1 MKEFIQKNK
10 KIILIVLIILFLLI
24 LGGGIYYFF
33 FFKGNDSDN
42 ANDNTSEIVDETN
55 NEVTP
60 MPEYDERSSSEAI
73 TATYADASVWASD
86 AKLYS
91 CSALTTSSVQFPDIT
106 YYFLG
111 ADEGKYKQW
120 ICDYYSKSKG
130 ETLIYIYSEGEVTG
144 DIVDAMEIGEYGSM
158 TYDVITYPTD
168 LGSIVDS
175 TVVYTVA
182 IENGMDM
189 ESNFCNMYL
198 ADTQDYGFVWKV
210 EEKSRTELD
219 EYDMQ
224 KIMSSYVVDMYDGS
238 LIIKTAES
246 IY

>member
-10 KIILIVLIILFLLI
+10 KIIVIVLIILFILI
-24 LGGGIYYFF
+24 LGGGIYFF
-33 FFKGNDSDN
+33 FFKGSSTDDT
-42 ANDNTSEIVDETN
+42 NDNVSETVDESTD
-55 NEVTP
+55 EVTP

-73 TATYADASVWASD
+73 TSTYAEASAWASD

-91 CSALTTSSVQFPDIT
+91 CSGLTSSSVQFPDIT

-130 ETLIYIYSEGEVTG
+130 ETLIYGYTEGEVDG
-144 DIVDAMEIGEYGSM
+144 DIADAMEIGEYGYM
-158 TYDVITYPTD
+158 TYDTVTYPTD
-168 LGSIVDS
+168 LDSIVDS

-219 EYDMQ
+219 EYEIQ
-224 KIMSSYVVDMYDGS
+224 KIVNSYVVNIYDGS
-238 LIIKTAES
+238 LITKTAES